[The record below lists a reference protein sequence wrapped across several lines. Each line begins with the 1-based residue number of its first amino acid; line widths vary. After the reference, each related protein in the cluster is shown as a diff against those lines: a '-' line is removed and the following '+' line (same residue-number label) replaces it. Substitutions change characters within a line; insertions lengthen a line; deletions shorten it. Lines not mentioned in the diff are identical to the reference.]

1 MENKINILFQQ
12 INLDYDTR
20 NRFQNMILDK
30 VKINEKNGS
39 WTFVIHNPEILDIN
53 DYKHLVEL
61 SEHSFSN
68 VKKVYVQIVS
78 DTKDLK
84 KLKDYYL
91 YALDKCKDILLF
103 SSIFNDSLLI
113 DDLKI
118 EITNQ
123 EEEKQLLQILPKL
136 NYILSLGGFDTPLE
150 YVLNTKNNNIKDA
163 ILSDLDNIKKDVVVP
178 NVEPVVEKPVYNNN
192 HTVNNNYRREKKDDN
207 PNAIVGRTIKD
218 TPTQIKNIVGEM
230 DPITVEGYVFG
241 VDYFESSKTDFKIIT
256 LKITD
261 YSDSI
266 YCKVFC
272 RGEEDFNTKKKAL
285 KDGKWFI
292 IRGYTKNDQFSKE
305 LVLNARDINI
315 VSKETSKIEDNAPVK
330 RVELHAHTMMSQMDG
345 VTKLD
350 LGKHTCELV
359 ERTIQMGYRG
369 VAITDHSGCQ
379 AFPIS
384 FGIIKSHNKGIRKK
398 IKESIEELET
408 KITEETEESVKLE
421 LENELEK
428 KKEELKNPPIFKG
441 LYGTELTL
449 VDDVVN
455 IVVRPTDDDL
465 LHNTYVVFD
474 TETTGF
480 NAGGADLMI
489 VIGAVKIKD
498 GEIIGRFDELIDPKR
513 HIPDKITELTCIT
526 DDMVRGKR
534 SEEEVTK
541 MFLEWTGN
549 LPMVAHNAKF
559 DISFIEMAMRKY
571 NLGEFQNTVIDT
583 LELSRTLD
591 QGFSRHSL
599 SALVKR
605 YDVPWEED
613 AHHRA
618 DYDAEG
624 TAYVFSKMLK
634 KLEMQKFE
642 KISDLE
648 KLVSKDEIYKFGRT
662 FHFNAI
668 ALNQVGLKNLF
679 KIISLANTTY
689 LYKTPRILRSKLNEL
704 REGLLIGSGCYESE
718 VFTEA
723 RSKEG
728 EELTN
733 VISFYDYV
741 EVQPPE
747 VYDHLLQMGE
757 SLNKNY

>member
-68 VKKVYVQIVS
+68 VKKVYIQIVS

-103 SSIFNDSLLI
+103 SSNFNDSLLI

-178 NVEPVVEKPVYNNN
+178 SVEPVVEKPVYNSN
-192 HTVNNNYRREKKDDN
+192 HTGNNNYRREKEDDN
-207 PNAIVGRTIKD
+207 PNVIVGRTIKD

-272 RGEEDFNTKKKAL
+272 RGEEDFNPKKKVL

-315 VSKETSKIEDNAPVK
+315 ISKETSKIEDNAPVK

-398 IKESIEELET
+398 IKESIEELEA
-408 KITEETEESVKLE
+408 KISEETDESVKIE
-421 LENELEK
+421 LTNELEK

-480 NAGGADLMI
+480 NAGGADQMI
-489 VIGAVKIKD
+489 EIGAVKIKD
-498 GEIIGRFDELIDPKR
+498 GEIIGRFD
-513 HIPDKITELTCIT
+513 
-526 DDMVRGKR
+526 
-534 SEEEVTK
+534 
-541 MFLEWTGN
+541 
-549 LPMVAHNAKF
+549 
-559 DISFIEMAMRKY
+559 
-571 NLGEFQNTVIDT
+571 
-583 LELSRTLD
+583 
-591 QGFSRHSL
+591 
-599 SALVKR
+599 
-605 YDVPWEED
+605 
-613 AHHRA
+613 
-618 DYDAEG
+618 
-624 TAYVFSKMLK
+624 
-634 KLEMQKFE
+634 
-642 KISDLE
+642 
-648 KLVSKDEIYKFGRT
+648 
-662 FHFNAI
+662 
-668 ALNQVGLKNLF
+668 
-679 KIISLANTTY
+679 
-689 LYKTPRILRSKLNEL
+689 
-704 REGLLIGSGCYESE
+704 
-718 VFTEA
+718 
-723 RSKEG
+723 
-728 EELTN
+728 
-733 VISFYDYV
+733 
-741 EVQPPE
+741 
-747 VYDHLLQMGE
+747 
-757 SLNKNY
+757 